1 VNTPNTIFH
10 PNDDEFI
17 IQSWLNISN
26 KDPIVEVDKK
36 NEIVF
41 RRGFVKHIKSITR
54 VII

>member
-41 RRGFVKHIKSITR
+41 RRGFVKLKTNITT
-54 VII
+54 ITI